1 MDLQQFT
8 KYYKNMI
15 DLNEHFLIKQKEFMV
30 QLQTFTTSDYELKT
44 NSFDNY

>member
-8 KYYKNMI
+8 KYYKNTI

-30 QLQTFTTSDYELKT
+30 QLLLLFHEVFYV
-44 NSFDNY
+44 SFQK